1 MYDSD
6 TIIAPATGRGN
17 SALAVIRI
25 SGSQTFV
32 FLKRCVSEKERF
44 DKAKAREI
52 HVYTLVDTQ
61 SGAALDE
68 VTIIYYKAPA
78 SFTGEDMA
86 EIICHG
92 GEIVV
97 QTVLELFLAVG
108 ARFAQRGE
116 FTRRAFLSGK
126 MNLVKAEAIASII
139 DSCSQKTYRNA
150 LENYLGKSI
159 AKLADWKNRL
169 VDIVAEIEASIEFPD
184 EDDILNNSLTGY
196 TALNCIRD
204 EIKHE
209 IATWGTIK
217 KTENGVDIPIVGI
230 ANAGKS
236 SLMNCLLGYDRAI
249 VYHQAGTTRDAI
261 TEEVEIHGEKVRLI
275 DTAGLN
281 FTDDYVEKIGIE
293 KTLQYLEQ
301 SEIVLWVTPA
311 DMPLVVWEKEI
322 LARNSGKVIVAIIS
336 KCDIASSEAKKDFCK
351 AQLIP
356 FIETS
361 LIDPSAKDT
370 LVHFIAGVLKKTFV
384 NQDAYSVVG
393 NLRQEETLKSVLAIL
408 NDICDHSGFYPDE
421 VLVSRIHKIFDWLSD
436 FSGET
441 TNEEILDAVF
451 SRFCIGK

>member
-1 MYDSD
+1 MYDTD
-6 TIIAPATGRGN
+6 TIIAPASGRGN
-17 SALAVIRI
+17 AALAVIRI
-25 SGSQTFV
+25 SGSQTLV
-32 FLKRCVSEKERF
+32 LVEHCVSEKERF
-44 DKAKAREI
+44 SKAKAREI

-92 GEIVV
+92 GEMVV
-97 QTVLELFLAVG
+97 QAILELFINSG

-159 AKLADWKNRL
+159 VKLVDWKNRL
-169 VDIVAEIEASIEFPD
+169 VDIVAEIEASIEFPE
-184 EDDILNNSLTGY
+184 EDDIQHASLTCY
-196 TALNCIRD
+196 TALNCVRD

-209 IATWGTIK
+209 IETWKTIK
-217 KTENGVDIPIVGI
+217 KTENGIIIPIIGI

-261 TEEVEIHGEKVRLI
+261 VEEVEILGEKVRLI

-281 FTDDYVEKIGIE
+281 STNDYVEKIGIE
-293 KTLQYLEQ
+293 KTLQYLDQ
-301 SEIVLWVTPA
+301 SDIVLWVTPA
-311 DMPLVVWEKEI
+311 DMPVLAWEKDI
-322 LARNSGKVIVAIIS
+322 LTRNSGKLILAIIN
-336 KCDIASSEAKKDFCK
+336 KCDIASPEAKRDFCI
-351 AQLIP
+351 AQSIP
-356 FIETS
+356 SVETS
-361 LIDPSAKDT
+361 LIQPSAKDGM
-370 LVHFIAGVLKKTFV
+370 VHFIADALKNTFV
-384 NQDAYSVVG
+384 NHDAYSVIG
-393 NLRQEETLKSVLAIL
+393 NLRQEEALKAVLAIL
-408 NDICDHSGFYPDE
+408 IEIGDSSALYPDE
-421 VLVSRIHKIFDWLSD
+421 VLVSRIHKIFDWFRD

-441 TNEEILDAVF
+441 TNEEILNTVF

>member
-1 MYDSD
+1 MYDTD

-17 SALAVIRI
+17 AALAVIRI
-25 SGSQTFV
+25 SGSQTFILV
-32 FLKRCVSEKERF
+32 EHCVSEKGRF
-44 DKAKAREI
+44 NKAKAREI
-52 HVYTLVDTQ
+52 HVYTLVDPHN
-61 SGAALDE
+61 GAALDE
-68 VTIIYYKAPA
+68 VTIVFYKAPA
-78 SFTGEDMA
+78 SFTGENMA
-86 EIICHG
+86 EIVCHG
-92 GEIVV
+92 GEMVV
-97 QTVLELFLAVG
+97 QAILELFINNG
-108 ARFAQRGE
+108 ARFAKRGE

-126 MNLVKAEAIASII
+126 MSLVKAEAIVSII
-139 DSCSQKTYRNA
+139 DSCSQKNYRNA
-150 LENYLGKSI
+150 LENYLGKS
-159 AKLADWKNRL
+159 ARKLLDWKNRL
-169 VDIVAEIEASIEFPD
+169 VDVVAEIEASIEFPD
-184 EDDILNNSLTGY
+184 EDDILNNSSTGY

-209 IATWGTIK
+209 IETWGTIK

-281 FTDDYVEKIGIE
+281 STDDYVEKIGIE
-293 KTLQYLEQ
+293 KTLHYLEQ

-311 DMPLVVWEKEI
+311 DMPVVVWEKEI

-336 KCDIASSEAKKDFCK
+336 KCDIASSEAKHNFCWT
-351 AQLIP
+351 QSIP

-361 LIDPSAKDT
+361 LIDPFAKDA
-370 LVHFIAGVLKKTFV
+370 LVHFIADALKKAFANHDV
-384 NQDAYSVVG
+384 YSVVG
-393 NLRQEETLKSVLAIL
+393 NLRQEETLKAVLAIL
-408 NDICDHSGFYPDE
+408 NEICGHAGSYPDE